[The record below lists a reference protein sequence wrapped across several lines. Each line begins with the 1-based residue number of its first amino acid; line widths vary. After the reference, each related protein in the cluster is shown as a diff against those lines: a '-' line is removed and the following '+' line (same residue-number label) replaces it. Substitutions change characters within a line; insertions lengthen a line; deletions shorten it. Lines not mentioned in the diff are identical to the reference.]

1 MLNTDSTLTERIIGC
16 AVAVHRELGPGLL
29 ESVYE
34 EALGIEFKASGL
46 RFSRQLELPIL
57 YKGEVL
63 GNCLRV
69 DLVVENQVVV
79 EVKAVDRVNPVY
91 MAQVLSY
98 MKLGN
103 WPVGLL
109 LNFNVPLLKN
119 GIQRIIL
126 KR

>member
-1 MLNTDSTLTERIIGC
+1 M
-16 AVAVHRELGPGLL
+16 
-29 ESVYE
+29 
-34 EALGIEFKASGL
+34 
-46 RFSRQLELPIL
+46 
-57 YKGEVL
+57 
-63 GNCLRV
+63 
-69 DLVVENQVVV
+69 VENQVVV